1 MRMIK
6 LNPQEKVYIKLK
18 SKTKTRLQVKK
29 TTIIIKLIKVQMLIK
44 DITRKKFIIPDSLLK
59 FKFMFNSPPPFFFSK
74 KLLKTMTKVS
84 QREIFINL
92 LILSYF

>member
-1 MRMIK
+1 
-6 LNPQEKVYIKLK
+6 
-18 SKTKTRLQVKK
+18 
-29 TTIIIKLIKVQMLIK
+29 MLIK

-59 FKFMFNSPPPFFFSK
+59 FKFIFNSPPPK

-84 QREIFINL
+84 QREILINL